1 MPIAKLLPDAPAP
14 AVVLGLAGVIPFAA
28 GALGSFWAGAIGA
41 FATKALLAYGAVIL
55 SFLGGIHWGLAIGQ
69 GDPSY
74 RRLGVGVAPSLVG
87 WVALLLGGGAA
98 GLLLLAA
105 AFVAV
110 LGLDVQLTRDGMAP
124 AWFPRLRTALTAAV
138 VVCLLLAAL
147 P

>member
-1 MPIAKLLPDAPAP
+1 MPTAKLLPDAPAP

-28 GALGSFWAGAIGA
+28 GALGSFWAGAIGG
-41 FATKALLAYGAVIL
+41 FATTALLAYGAVIL

-74 RRLGVGVAPSLVG
+74 RHLGVGVVPSLVG
-87 WVALLLGGGAA
+87 WVALLLGAAA

-110 LGLDVQLTRDGMAP
+110 LGLDVQLTRDGTAP
-124 AWFPRLRTALTAAV
+124 AWFPRLRTALTAAA

>member
-1 MPIAKLLPDAPAP
+1 M
-14 AVVLGLAGVIPFAA
+14 
-28 GALGSFWAGAIGA
+28 
-41 FATKALLAYGAVIL
+41 IL

-69 GDPSY
+69 GGPSY

-87 WVALLLGGGAA
+87 WVALLLGAA

-124 AWFPRLRTALTAAV
+124 AWFPRLAVLTAAV
-138 VVCLLLAAL
+138 VLCLLLAAL